1 MLDLKMV
8 RNYPHRVREAM
19 EKKGYAEVDV
29 DELLQLDQKWR
40 DGLQRVEELKAV
52 RNRVSED
59 IGRLKREGKDADVLV
74 EKMRNVAEE
83 IRSLDAQV
91 KEMDRDLREML
102 LNLPNIPHESVPI
115 GESEEDN
122 VEIRRWGE
130 PPALADPKPH
140 WDLGQELG
148 LLDFEWGA
156 KLAGSRFTVYK
167 GRAPRLIRGLM
178 NLMLDIHV
186 NEHGYQEIWPTFL
199 VNGDSMLATGQ
210 LPKFAAD
217 VFKIEG
223 QDLYLIPTA
232 EVPVTNLHRDEILE
246 GEDLPIKYVAYSPCF
261 RSEAGAA
268 GRDTRGLIRQ
278 HQFEKVE
285 LVKFVHPDD
294 SYNQLELLVTEAS
307 AVLERLGLP
316 YRVVVMCTGDTGF
329 QQSKKYDLEVWM
341 PSYGRYVEV
350 SSCSNFEAFQARRA
364 NMRFRPE
371 PGQRPRYLHTLNGSG
386 VAIGRTIA
394 ALLENC
400 QREDG
405 RIDVPEAL
413 VPYVGTEII

>member
-91 KEMDRDLREML
+91 KEMDRGLREML

>member
-91 KEMDRDLREML
+91 KEMDRGLREML
-102 LNLPNIPHESVPI
+102 LNLPNIPHESVPV

>member
-102 LNLPNIPHESVPI
+102 LNLPNIPHESVPV

-261 RSEAGAA
+261 RSEAGGA

-394 ALLENC
+394 ALLENY

-405 RIDVPEAL
+405 QIDVPEAL